1 MVVTFATVV
10 ELKSSRFK
18 ANKPVYM
25 NTLKAMLS
33 AGEFV
38 CQSDGSVGRLF
49 DVASFQDIP
58 INEQPLLPNPC
69 LPNQDSCRVLLHR
82 YRQPMDY
89 PELAAHIPADP
100 LIVELPGLFSSFLI
114 WVPLTDLTTIFFVF
128 NHSCITQQS
137 FLHLFSSFLI
147 WVPLTDLTTIFF
159 VFNHS
164 SITQQSFF
172 PHGIAIAAYTRKRRD
187 INGVSEIAE
196 DEYSELPFLV
206 GSNS

>member
-1 MVVTFATVV
+1 MTMVVTFATVV

-69 LPNQDSCRVLLHR
+69 LPSNQDSCWVLLHC
-82 YRQPMDY
+82 YSQPMDY

-100 LIVELPGLFSSFLI
+100 LIVELPG
-114 WVPLTDLTTIFFVF
+114 
-128 NHSCITQQS
+128 
-137 FLHLFSSFLI
+137 LFSSFLI

-196 DEYSELPFLV
+196 ER
-206 GSNS
+206 

>member
-1 MVVTFATVV
+1 
-10 ELKSSRFK
+10 
-18 ANKPVYM
+18 M
-25 NTLKAMLS
+25 NMLKAMLS
-33 AGEFV
+33 TGEFV

-49 DVASFQDIP
+49 DVAPFQDIP

-69 LPNQDSCRVLLHR
+69 LPSNQDSCWVLLHC
-82 YRQPMDY
+82 YSQPMDY

-128 NHSCITQQS
+128 NHS
-137 FLHLFSSFLI
+137 
-147 WVPLTDLTTIFF
+147 
-159 VFNHS
+159 
-164 SITQQSFF
+164 SITQHSFF

-196 DEYSELPFLV
+196 DEQSELPFPV
-206 GSNS
+206 GSNTYSERIYTFIRRIRGHIQLGR

>member
-10 ELKSSRFK
+10 ELKSRFK

-25 NTLKAMLS
+25 KTLKAMLS
-33 AGEFV
+33 TGEFV

-69 LPNQDSCRVLLHR
+69 LPSNQDSCWVLLHC
-82 YRQPMDY
+82 YSQPMDY

-100 LIVELPGLFSSFLI
+100 LIVELPELFS
-114 WVPLTDLTTIFFVF
+114 
-128 NHSCITQQS
+128 NC
-137 FLHLFSSFLI
+137 FLI

-164 SITQQSFF
+164 SITQKSSF

-196 DEYSELPFLV
+196 ER
-206 GSNS
+206 